1 MKNRDIWQEVLESAI
16 EIKSGRGRRFVVNSE
31 NAIAQ
36 ARAKTQLSQSEF
48 ANLLGVSKR
57 TLEHWEQG
65 KRKPSGAA
73 QTLLKIA
80 QNHPEVLREL
90 R

>member
-1 MKNRDIWQEVLESAI
+1 LARNFRQRHLQIDSD
-16 EIKSGRGRRFVVNSE
+16 NP
-31 NAIAQ
+31 IAQ
-36 ARAKTQLSQSEF
+36 TRAKTQLSQSEF
-48 ANLLGVSKR
+48 AGLLGISKR

-65 KRKPSGAA
+65 RRKPNGAA

-80 QNHPEVLREL
+80 QNHPEILRDL